1 MSLIPSAPFA
11 DFRHLIQGYVDQNA
25 REILLPLINK
35 DFPALYAFE
44 FQNAVLSPGIVLQF
58 FPDLIF
64 IFSIEDQQS
73 AAFIDQR
80 TAHQNE
86 TVVNQLI
93 DELRVLVP
101 KRLLTRT
108 LGEIAIRTSGRNCQE
123 YIFHDKRTS
132 NVHAYRQPFGS
143 SAIRSTTFP
152 RLRCLRAC
160 WCAAIDSA

>member
-1 MSLIPSAPFA
+1 MSLIPSVPFA

-64 IFSIEDQQS
+64 IFSIKDKQR

-80 TAHQNE
+80 TAHQNR
-86 TVVNQLI
+86 TIVNELI
-93 DELRVLVP
+93 DERGVLVP
-101 KRLLTRT
+101 KRLLACA

-123 YIFHDKRTS
+123 YIFHDRRTS
-132 NVHAYRQPFGS
+132 NVRVWRQPFGS

-152 RLRCLRAC
+152 RV
-160 WCAAIDSA
+160 